1 MGAVGA
7 YGAYCAK
14 RESRMGRVSSAI
26 VALALMVVALVA
38 VPRAQVAAP
47 PAAVP
52 ADLALDRPLP
62 VDPAVRSGRLPNG
75 IRYFIRQNSRPAN
88 RVSMRLAVNV
98 GSLQEDP
105 DQRGLA
111 HFIEHMAFNGTENFK
126 PGELVSFLESI
137 GARFGPHVNASTSF
151 DETIYMLD
159 IPTDRAGYVDRGM
172 LVLHD
177 FAAGLSLLPAEV
189 EKERGVVLEEWRGR
203 LGAGSR
209 LTDKQLPVIF
219 QGSRY
224 ADRLPIGLPEVL
236 KNAPRERLVAFYQKW
251 YRPDNMAVVIVGDLP
266 VAEAEQLVQ
275 ERFGVI
281 PAATGAASSV
291 DASVPLHKDTLVS
304 MSTDPEAQGWSVSM
318 AFKGK
323 VEVDNTVRGYRKSL
337 VEQLVS
343 QMLNLRLAEI
353 SRRPN
358 APFLGAQAGGSNI
371 GRTLELFEIE
381 AAVPEGQIT
390 EGLAALMLEAKR
402 MQQFGFSDE
411 ELNRAK
417 AGLLAGYERAFK
429 ERGTSENP
437 GYANE
442 YVRHFLEQEPIP
454 GIEFEYRIASAY
466 VPTVTAAEA
475 SALAKGLI
483 TDENRV
489 VLGVA
494 PEKKDTP
501 PPSPD
506 MLRNAITRASAAP
519 VERWADGTSGRALVE
534 KTPPA
539 GKVAS
544 RREVADVGA
553 TVLTLSNGVE
563 VWLKPTDFKNDQIL
577 FTAYAQGGASLATP
591 ADYKNASLATAM
603 VGVGGLGGLSPVD
616 LSKLLSGKI
625 AQASPNVGDYTQGV
639 NGSSTPKDL
648 ETALQLNYLAHTAP
662 NMTPDVLELI
672 KRRLAGS
679 LQNRD
684 QNPRA
689 VFGEKVEQIN
699 SSNHYSAA
707 ALTMADL
714 PLLNVD
720 TMKSFYNARFA
731 NAADFTYFFV
741 GAFTV
746 DDITPLLEKW
756 VATLPSQGKKTSA
769 YKDMGVK
776 FPMGIVKEEV
786 RKGQEPSSQT
796 VLSFFADPGEDEF
809 EMHRARAATQV
820 LSIRLREILRE
831 ELGGTYGVSVGF
843 NNSPP
848 LKGYGAMVIQ
858 FGSSPEN
865 VDKLVTASLQ
875 EIARLKVEGPSLDDV
890 NKVKELERRDLETNA
905 KQNSYWMG
913 SLQTVHMYG
922 WDPNRINK
930 RLERTE
936 SLTPDIIKTM
946 FQKYF
951 PMDRYTL
958 VMLKPE

>member
-1 MGAVGA
+1 MN
-7 YGAYCAK
+7 
-14 RESRMGRVSSAI
+14 RPSSAV
-26 VALALMVVALVA
+26 VALVLLAVTLVA

-47 PAAVP
+47 QAPAVP
-52 ADLALDRPLP
+52 AELALDRPLP
-62 VDPAVRSGRLPNG
+62 VDPAVRSGRLSNG
-75 IRYFIRQNSRPAN
+75 IRYFIRQNRRPAN

-98 GSLQEDP
+98 GSLQEEP

-111 HFIEHMAFNGTENFK
+111 HFLEHMAFNGTENFK

-137 GARFGPHVNASTSF
+137 GARFGPHVNAYTSF
-151 DETIYMLD
+151 DETVYMLD
-159 IPTDRAGYVDRGM
+159 MPTDREGYVDRGM

-177 FAAGLSLLPAEV
+177 FAAGLSLLPDEV

-224 ADRLPIGLPEVL
+224 AERLPIGLPEVL
-236 KNAPRERLVAFYQKW
+236 KNAPRERLVAFYQQW
-251 YRPDNMAVVIVGDLP
+251 YRPDNMAVVVVGDLP
-266 VAEAEQLVQ
+266 VAEAEQLIQ
-275 ERFGVI
+275 KRFGVI
-281 PAATGAASSV
+281 PAAKGAAPSV
-291 DASVPLHKDTLVS
+291 DASVPGHKDTLINV
-304 MSTDPEAQGWSVSM
+304 STDPEAQGWSVSM

-323 VEVDNTVRGYRKSL
+323 VEVDNTVRGYRKQL

-390 EGLAALMLEAKR
+390 EGLGALMLEAKR

-411 ELNRAK
+411 ELNRAR

-429 ERGTSENP
+429 ERGTAENP
-437 GYANE
+437 GLANE

-454 GIEFEYRIASAY
+454 GIEFEYRIASTY
-466 VPTVTAAEA
+466 LPTVTAAEV

-494 PEKKDTP
+494 PEKKETP

-506 MLRNAITRASAAP
+506 MLRAAITRAAAAP
-519 VERWADGTSGRALVE
+519 VEPWADATSGRALVE
-534 KTPPA
+534 KAPPA
-539 GKVAS
+539 GTVAS
-544 RREVADVGA
+544 RREVAEIGA

-563 VWLKPTDFKNDQIL
+563 VWLKPTDFKNDQVV
-577 FTAYAQGGASLATP
+577 FTAYAPGGVSLASP
-591 ADYKNASLATAM
+591 ADFKSASLATAM
-603 VGVGGLGGLSPVD
+603 VGIGGMGGLSPVD
-616 LSKLLSGKI
+616 LSKMLAGKI
-625 AQASPNVGDYTQGV
+625 AQASPNVGEYTQGIS
-639 NGSSTPKDL
+639 GSSTPRDL

-662 NMTPDVLELI
+662 NMTPEVLDLI
-672 KRRLAGS
+672 KRRLGAA

-684 QNPRA
+684 QNPKA
-689 VFGEKVEQIN
+689 VFGEKVDQVN

-707 ALTMADL
+707 ALTPADV
-714 PLLNVD
+714 PLLNLD
-720 TMKSFYNARFA
+720 TMKSFYQARFA

-746 DDITPLLEKW
+746 NDITPLLEKW
-756 VATLPSQGKKTSA
+756 VATLPSQGKKSSA
-769 YKDMGVK
+769 HRDMGVK
-776 FPMGIVKEEV
+776 FPMGVVKEEV
-786 RKGQEPSSQT
+786 KKGKEPASQT
-796 VLSFFADPGEDEF
+796 VLSFFADPGFDEY
-809 EMHRARAATQV
+809 EMHRARAASQV
-820 LSIRLREILRE
+820 LSTRLREILRE

-848 LKGYGAMVIQ
+848 FKGYGAMVIQ

-865 VDKLVTASLQ
+865 VDKLVAASLK
-875 EIARLKVEGPSLDDV
+875 EIERLKVEGPTEDDV
-890 NKVKELERRDLETNA
+890 NKVKEAERRDLETNA
-905 KQNSYWMG
+905 RQNAYWMG
-913 SLQTVHMYG
+913 SMQTVHMFG
-922 WDPNRINK
+922 WDPSRINQ

-936 SLTPDIIKTM
+936 SLTPEIVKSM

-958 VMLKPE
+958 VTLKPEA

>member
-1 MGAVGA
+1 M
-7 YGAYCAK
+7 
-14 RESRMGRVSSAI
+14 
-26 VALALMVVALVA
+26 
-38 VPRAQVAAP
+38 
-47 PAAVP
+47 
-52 ADLALDRPLP
+52 
-62 VDPAVRSGRLPNG
+62 
-75 IRYFIRQNSRPAN
+75 
-88 RVSMRLAVNV
+88 
-98 GSLQEDP
+98 
-105 DQRGLA
+105 
-111 HFIEHMAFNGTENFK
+111 
-126 PGELVSFLESI
+126 
-137 GARFGPHVNASTSF
+137 
-151 DETIYMLD
+151 
-159 IPTDRAGYVDRGM
+159 
-172 LVLHD
+172 
-177 FAAGLSLLPAEV
+177 
-189 EKERGVVLEEWRGR
+189 
-203 LGAGSR
+203 
-209 LTDKQLPVIF
+209 
-219 QGSRY
+219 
-224 ADRLPIGLPEVL
+224 
-236 KNAPRERLVAFYQKW
+236 
-251 YRPDNMAVVIVGDLP
+251 
-266 VAEAEQLVQ
+266 
-275 ERFGVI
+275 
-281 PAATGAASSV
+281 
-291 DASVPLHKDTLVS
+291 
-304 MSTDPEAQGWSVSM
+304 
-318 AFKGK
+318 
-323 VEVDNTVRGYRKSL
+323 
-337 VEQLVS
+337 
-343 QMLNLRLAEI
+343 
-353 SRRPN
+353 
-358 APFLGAQAGGSNI
+358 
-371 GRTLELFEIE
+371 
-381 AAVPEGQIT
+381 PEGQIT

-454 GIEFEYRIASAY
+454 GIEFEYRIASTY
-466 VPTVTAAEA
+466 LPTVTAAEA

-662 NMTPDVLELI
+662 NMTPEVLDLI

-769 YKDMGVK
+769 FRDMGVK
-776 FPMGIVKEEV
+776 FPMGVVKEEV
-786 RKGQEPSSQT
+786 KKGKEPASQT
-796 VLSFFADPGEDEF
+796 VLSFFADPGVDEL
-809 EMHRARAATQV
+809 EMHRARAASQV

-865 VDKLVTASLQ
+865 VDKLVTASLK

-958 VMLKPE
+958 VMLKPEA